1 MGTPSCAL
9 VVSLPSSVFRMA
21 SVLVGRSKRFDDRR
35 GYFMGQLKL
44 RPDAAKTSGR
54 YPAVVLGDPKPI
66 AQRFAHSA
74 DLREATLRPAD
85 PPQASQPVEPLTAT
99 REASASAVGRLA
111 FRTLVAG
118 KWGFRPRLLI
128 AGLMLAALA
137 LSLILGTLWLGS
149 ISETQS
155 TQATPPPEPQTE
167 TPAAVLTTSARIEA
181 TAGETVSFP
190 IALDGTDGVPPRSV
204 IAIRGLPQGSNF
216 SEGRPYGDSE
226 WNLKPDQIG
235 DLALVLPAD
244 ADGEFKLGIALIA
257 PDDGVITEAETLLE
271 ITPAPV
277 PVEQAAPEES
287 SVPSPDG
294 SGAAASAP
302 VPDGSGAAASAP
314 VPDAGH
320 GDGAEMEEK
329 PAAMEVATA
338 PSVETPS
345 DKGEQ
350 RVEEATAPSG
360 DTQSNAVGQAEDG
373 ESGLGSVEP
382 SVFVNM
388 REGPSSSAPVLG
400 VIAKGTKLSVL
411 DRKRGWVQVTD
422 SATGKKG
429 WIYSGLLAGEAKTHH
444 RIRRVAPPEAEP
456 KSESLW
462 GRLGRWLSPKAEGG

>member
-1 MGTPSCAL
+1 
-9 VVSLPSSVFRMA
+9 MA
-21 SVLVGRSKRFDDRR
+21 V
-35 GYFMGQLKL
+35 
-44 RPDAAKTSGR
+44 
-54 YPAVVLGDPKPI
+54 
-66 AQRFAHSA
+66 
-74 DLREATLRPAD
+74 
-85 PPQASQPVEPLTAT
+85 
-99 REASASAVGRLA
+99 
-111 FRTLVAG
+111 RT
-118 KWGFRPRLLI
+118 RLLI

-149 ISETQS
+149 TSETQ
-155 TQATPPPEPQTE
+155 PPPAAHEPQTAA
-167 TPAAVLTTSARIEA
+167 PSAVLTTSARIEA

-190 IALDGTDGVPPRSV
+190 IALDGTDGVPSRSI
-204 IAIRGLPQGSNF
+204 IAIKGLPQHSNF
-216 SEGRPYGDSE
+216 SEGRPFGDSE
-226 WNLKPDQIG
+226 WMLKTDQIG

-257 PDDGVITEAETLLE
+257 PDDKVIAEAETLLE
-271 ITPAPV
+271 ITPAPA

-294 SGAAASAP
+294 SGAATSAP
-302 VPDGSGAAASAP
+302 VPDGSETTASAP
-314 VPDAGH
+314 VPDAGQ
-320 GDGAEMEEK
+320 GEPEEEPTIME
-329 PAAMEVATA
+329 AATA
-338 PSVETPS
+338 PSGDAPPETVEPTM
-345 DKGEQ
+345 
-350 RVEEATAPSG
+350 EEATAPSG